1 MGEEIKGVRAWQRDG
16 MAAAALAAFACW
28 APTFPDALLL
38 GFARLAAL
46 LALAGCTGLAAQAA
60 ETLKVWLSCTR
71 MGLGVPKGMLGPTPP
86 LIPTCLYA
94 T

>member
-1 MGEEIKGVRAWQRDG
+1 
-16 MAAAALAAFACW
+16 MAAAALTAFACW

-60 ETLKVWLSCTR
+60 ETLKVYPSPTTSLASLLLLQPQCRIACLCLQAEDHEDT
-71 MGLGVPKGMLGPTPP
+71 GQDHHAGHSKG
-86 LIPTCLYA
+86 
-94 T
+94 